1 MLMHWVCAVLNIL
14 TCEEFTIAVSVCEL
28 ITGTVNG
35 PSILSDECSFYPQI
49 TFNSSVMGNFEILT
63 LVTLVIL
70 IKSGM

>member
-1 MLMHWVCAVLNIL
+1 VLNIL

-35 PSILSDECSFYPQI
+35 PSILSDECNFYPQI
-49 TFNSSVMGNFEILT
+49 TFNSSVMGNLEILT